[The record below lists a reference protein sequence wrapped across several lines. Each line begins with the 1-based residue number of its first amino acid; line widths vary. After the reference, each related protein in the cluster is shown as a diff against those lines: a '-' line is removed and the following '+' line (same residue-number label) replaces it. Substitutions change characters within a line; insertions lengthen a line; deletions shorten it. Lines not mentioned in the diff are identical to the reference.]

1 MCGKDDTK
9 IAVYNLEEYTESG
22 IKKKKKLLYKRL
34 LEENHKKLNNLV
46 GSEEKIR

>member
-22 IKKKKKLLYKRL
+22 IKKKKKTLIQKT
-34 LEENHKKLNNLV
+34 
-46 GSEEKIR
+46 S